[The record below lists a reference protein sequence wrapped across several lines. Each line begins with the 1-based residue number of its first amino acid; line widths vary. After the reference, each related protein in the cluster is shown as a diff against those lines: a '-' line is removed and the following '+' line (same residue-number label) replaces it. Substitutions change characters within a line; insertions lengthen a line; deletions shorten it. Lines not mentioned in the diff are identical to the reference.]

1 MHLKY
6 LRAMTRETYPANQ
19 EAHHWC
25 RKIGGSCILLQ
36 ETPGKKNKEKKKEE
50 RENFGCGTR
59 RATVL
64 AKPAAQHAAGQ
75 PLQAGSVAPVLQ
87 RPRVTALCHTTTAAE
102 REKENIFAM
111 LMELK
116 IHSVFPQR
124 AHGRSFAS

>member
-6 LRAMTRETYPANQ
+6 LRAMTSETYPADQ
-19 EAHHWC
+19 ETHHWC

-36 ETPGKKNKEKKKEE
+36 ETIKKEKEKKS
-50 RENFGCGTR
+50 GTR

-87 RPRVTALCHTTTAAE
+87 RSRVTALCHNTTVAE
-102 REKENIFAM
+102 GQK
-111 LMELK
+111 
-116 IHSVFPQR
+116 
-124 AHGRSFAS
+124 